1 MAHSSSYAGNPA
13 SAMEADCAPR
23 GSVVDCAPMS
33 PVATSR
39 MSELNRVRTMNA
51 PYMSQHVRY
60 RRLESLHTEKGD
72 PDYAWKS
79 HATNFGRG
87 GIQFQNKS
95 YLRDPRT
102 GVWFSTAKN
111 NKFPG
116 LDPTPVSA
124 YIAKHISDR
133 PRGMTGSKSMG
144 SSGGNG
150 LGESHLSQAFST
162 STSSLGSTSHQNMG
176 TTNGSLGGLS
186 RCTSAPGMTMTINGN
201 SAGPDGE
208 FQETKAQRRRPAI
221 SHPHILRGCSFQ
233 VFEREYK

>member
-1 MAHSSSYAGNPA
+1 MHSSSYAGNPS
-13 SAMEADCAPR
+13 SAMDADCGPQ
-23 GSVVDCAPMS
+23 GSVVDCLPPS
-33 PVATSR
+33 PVQTSH
-39 MSELNRVRTMNA
+39 MYNQNKTRTMNA

-60 RRLESLHTEKGD
+60 KRLESLHTQKGD

-102 GVWFSTAKN
+102 GVWFSAAKS

-124 YIAKHISDR
+124 YIAKHVADR
-133 PRGMTGSKSMG
+133 PRSITGSKSTG
-144 SSGGNG
+144 SGGNG
-150 LGESHLSQAFST
+150 MGESHLSQAFST
-162 STSSLGSTSHQNMG
+162 STSSLGLTAHQNLG
-176 TTNGSLGGLS
+176 TTHGSSGGFS
-186 RCTSAPGMTMTINGN
+186 RCNSAPGMTMTINGN
-201 SAGPDGE
+201 DPGPSGE
-208 FQETKAQRRRPAI
+208 FMESKAQRRRPAV
-221 SHPHILRGCSFQ
+221 SHPHILRGLSFQ